1 MQTTKASK
9 IVSEV
14 INDFFIRCVLILK
27 KIAELTGMSY
37 ELINILIF
45 VILQPLLILF
55 FFYLWRREKHKYKEI
70 SDFYD
75 FKN

>member
-1 MQTTKASK
+1 M
-9 IVSEV
+9 
-14 INDFFIRCVLILK
+14 INDFFNWCVLVLEIMANLM
-27 KIAELTGMSY
+27 GMSY

-55 FFYLWRREKHKYKEI
+55 FFYLWRREKHKLREI

-75 FKN
+75 FRK

>member
-1 MQTTKASK
+1 MQTIKASK

-14 INDFFIRCVLILK
+14 INDFFIWCVLILK

>member
-1 MQTTKASK
+1 MQTIKASK
-9 IVSEV
+9 IVSEF
-14 INDFFIRCVLILK
+14 INDFFIWCVLILK